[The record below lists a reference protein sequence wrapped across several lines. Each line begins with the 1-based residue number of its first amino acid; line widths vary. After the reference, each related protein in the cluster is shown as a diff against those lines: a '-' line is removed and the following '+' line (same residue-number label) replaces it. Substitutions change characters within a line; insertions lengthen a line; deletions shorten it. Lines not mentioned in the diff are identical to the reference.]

1 MLKRP
6 LETAVAA
13 CLVALLS
20 VACTAAGKPKT
31 HAATGS
37 GEGNEEEKEKPFAEV
52 VKGAKAIDGL
62 FRLYETDEKV
72 LLEIQS
78 EQLDQVYFLALTLE
92 SGLGERGFYAAQM
105 GGMAPIAFH
114 REGKSVQLVVRNTRF
129 LAEPD
134 APIARAVERSFSDSI
149 LAQAELAAAPHP
161 ERQSLLV
168 DLGAFLLSDLPGL
181 GGALETRFRIPY
193 TFDEKRSTFGRL
205 EGFEKNVEIET
216 QAVYAVDKLPVP
228 PLAKPGSPPPP
239 LPPPPRNLPD
249 PRSMTIRLHWSLAEP
264 PPPGF
269 EPRWADDR
277 VGHFFTDHENFSSD
291 VAYTPTVRLVNRWRL
306 EKQDPQAAVS
316 PPVRPI
322 VFWLE
327 NTIPEIY
334 RDAVREGILLWNEAF
349 ERIGFE
355 NAIEVRQQPDD
366 AEWSAGDMRY
376 ATVRWFAT
384 TDAVFAQ
391 GPSIADPRNGEIL
404 DADIRFAESV
414 TRFTRRGRREQ
425 VEPVAGQPAGRPPVS
440 ALRLSP
446 WLRPVAGQSCD
457 LAPGL
462 VAQASFGT
470 DLLLARGMDPEGPE
484 AEEFL
489 RQFLVYVTAHEV
501 GHTLGLRHNFRASTI
516 HPLDR
521 VHDQA
526 LTRREGLVGSVMEYA
541 PVNLSEDPGS
551 QGEYYPTTLGPY
563 DHWVIEYAYKPLA
576 ASTAEGKAAELAKIA
591 ARAGDPMLAYATD
604 EDAGLGAGAWDMD
617 PYVNRNDLGS
627 DPLAFAAQRVRL
639 SRELWQN
646 IEATLEQPGEGY
658 QVLRRSFS
666 GALSQ
671 VGLAA
676 SIAAKFIGGIEH
688 PRTHVG
694 DAGGGLP
701 FQPVP
706 RERQEE
712 ALAILSEYV
721 FSPRAF
727 EFSPEL
733 INKLP
738 SERWP
743 DFRNFPASFQRRQD
757 YPVHQEI
764 LSIQRAVLDRVLDPV
779 VLARVVD
786 SEMTQEDPFHVA
798 TLFAELDT
806 AIWEELDTGSGET
819 AIRSFRR
826 NLQREHLKRLITLVL
841 AAPDAVPEDAR
852 TEARASLE
860 SLASKMK
867 AAAAGGRLDAVS
879 RAHVGESL
887 ARIEEALAAG
897 AERRAF

>member
-1 MLKRP
+1 MPKQLP
-6 LETAVAA
+6 TAGSVL
-13 CLVALLS
+13 CLVALLGTAC
-20 VACTAAGKPKT
+20 VATRKPETGAAPD
-31 HAATGS
+31 
-37 GEGNEEEKEKPFAEV
+37 GEKGDKKKPFASV
-52 VKGAKAIDGL
+52 VEDATTIDGL
-62 FRLYETDEKV
+62 FRLYETEEKV
-72 LLEIQS
+72 LLEIQP
-78 EQLDQVYFLALTLE
+78 EQLDRVYFLALTVD

-114 REGKSVQLVVRNTRF
+114 REGDAVQLVVRNLRF
-129 LAEPD
+129 LAEPEL
-134 APIARAVERSFSDSI
+134 AVSRAVERSFSDSI
-149 LAQAELAAAPHP
+149 LAQAELASAPHP
-161 ERQSLLV
+161 ERGSLLV
-168 DLGAFLLSDLPGL
+168 DLGDFLLSDLPAL
-181 GGALETRFRIPY
+181 GNALETTFRIPY
-193 TFDEKRSTFGRL
+193 AFDGERSSFGRL
-205 EGFEKNVEIET
+205 KGFEENMEIEL

-228 PLAKPGSPPPP
+228 PMSTPDSPPPP
-239 LPPPPRNLPD
+239 RPPPPRNLPD
-249 PRSMTIRLHWSLAEP
+249 PRSLSLTLHWSLAEP

-291 VAYTPTVRLVNRWRL
+291 VAYVPTVRLVNRWRL
-306 EKQDPQAAVS
+306 EKQDPEAAVS

-327 NTIPEIY
+327 NTIPEGY
-334 RDAVREGILLWNEAF
+334 RDVVREGILLWNEAF

-366 AEWSAGDMRY
+366 AEWGAGDLRY

-384 TDAVFAQ
+384 TDASFAQ
-391 GPSIADPRNGEIL
+391 GPSIADPRSGEIL

-414 TRFTRRGRREQ
+414 TRFTRRARREQ
-425 VEPVAGQPAGRPPVS
+425 VEPVAGQPAGQQPVS
-440 ALRLSP
+440 PLRLSP

-516 HPLDR
+516 HPLGR

-526 LTRREGLVGSVMEYA
+526 LTRREGLVGSMMEYA
-541 PVNLSEDPGS
+541 PVNLSVDPGS
-551 QGEYYPTTLGPY
+551 QGEYFPTTLGPY
-563 DHWVIEYAYKPLA
+563 DHWAIEYAYKPLA
-576 ASTAEGKAAELAKIA
+576 ASTAEGKAAELAEIA

-604 EDAGLGAGAWDMD
+604 EDAGLGAGAWNMD

-666 GALSQ
+666 GALGQ

-676 SIAAKFIGGIEH
+676 DVAAKFIGGIEH
-688 PRTHVG
+688 PRTHV
-694 DAGGGLP
+694 DDPDGGPPLR
-701 FQPVP
+701 PVS
-706 RERQEE
+706 RELQEQ
-712 ALAILSEYV
+712 ALELLREYV

-727 EFSPEL
+727 EFSPQL
-733 INKLP
+733 LNKLA

-743 DFRNFPASFQRRQD
+743 DLRNFSASVNRRYD
-757 YPVHQEI
+757 YPVHEQVLE
-764 LSIQRAVLDRVLDPV
+764 IQRRVLDRLFDPT

-786 SEMTQEDPFHVA
+786 SEMTQEDPFRVA
-798 TLFAELDT
+798 TLFAGLDA
-806 AIWEELDTGSGET
+806 AIWDDLDSGSGALE
-819 AIRSFRR
+819 IRSFRR
-826 NLQREHLKRLITLVL
+826 NLQRAHVKRLVVLVL
-841 AAPDAVPEDAR
+841 AAPEAVPEDAR
-852 TEARASLE
+852 TQARASLE
-860 SLASKMK
+860 ALGQRIQRAQRS
-867 AAAAGGRLDAVS
+867 GRADATTD
-879 RAHVGESL
+879 AYLGESR
-887 ARIEEALAAG
+887 ARIEAALAAG
-897 AERRAF
+897 ADRQAF